1 MEDWH
6 GQHEQSIEN
15 RESNFA
21 WTLHRHVTQALP
33 DLLPGAI
40 KPHKLKH
47 VLDLY
52 CRSGSW
58 ATDFALSY
66 PGIPITGIDMSASHI
81 KSARQTTLGMG
92 LTQLDF
98 YEADLTQPLCFQ
110 DQSFDLLHLFTTA
123 PLFKPDEWQMLLR
136 ECWRVLEPGGRLNLV
151 YLSHGPGTNEAHQR
165 ILLMLDQF
173 WQQQGYVFAAMPV
186 GSTPGL
192 HFCSMLRQNNF
203 TDILYHLYP
212 INFGGPRN
220 GSGRACSQFFLQ
232 RLQQMKSTIL
242 ANEVIC
248 KDEFDR
254 IIMQQQQEIISPSYC
269 ATGVIISTLG
279 TKR

>member
-6 GQHEQSIEN
+6 GQHEKGIEN
-15 RESNFA
+15 IESNFA

-33 DLLPGAI
+33 DLLPDAI
-40 KPHKLKH
+40 KPHKLKY

-52 CRSGSW
+52 CRTGSW
-58 ATDFALSY
+58 AIDFALSY
-66 PGIPITGIDMSASHI
+66 PGIQVTGIDMSAQHI
-81 KSARQTTLGMG
+81 AGAHQTALGMG
-92 LTQLDF
+92 LTQLHF
-98 YEADLTQPLCFQ
+98 YAADLTQSLDFQ
-110 DQSFDLLHLFTTA
+110 DESFDLIHLFTTA
-123 PLFKPDEWQMLLR
+123 PLFKPDEWQALLR
-136 ECWRVLEPGGRLNLV
+136 ECWRILEPGGRLNLV
-151 YLSHGPGTNEAHQR
+151 YLSHGPSSSEAHQR

-242 ANEVIC
+242 AGRVIQE
-248 KDEFDR
+248 DEFDR
-254 IIMQQQQEIISPSYC
+254 IIMQQQQEIVSPSYC
-269 ATGVIISTLG
+269 STGVIISTLG
-279 TKR
+279 MKR